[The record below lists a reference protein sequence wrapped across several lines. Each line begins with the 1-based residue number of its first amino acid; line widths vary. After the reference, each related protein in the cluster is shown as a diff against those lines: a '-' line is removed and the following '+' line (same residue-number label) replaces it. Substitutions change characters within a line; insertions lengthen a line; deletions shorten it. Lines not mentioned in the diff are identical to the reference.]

1 MSETFTISVQ
11 EAAVHLGISERN
23 AYYLTRRADFP
34 TVRIGK
40 RIRVSRDG
48 LREWVQK
55 QTQGNQGEVRE

>member
-40 RIRVSRDG
+40 RIRVSREG
-48 LREWVQK
+48 LREWVRK
-55 QTQGNQGEVRE
+55 QEQCRGEVRD